1 MNELENINETIFES
15 IKHVDDDGNEYW
27 YAREL
32 QKVLEYKRWDKF
44 FNVIESAQVA
54 CSISNNNV
62 LDHFSQVGKMVDI
75 GSNTSR
81 NIVDYKLSRYA
92 CYLIAQNGDSR
103 KKVIALAQT
112 YFAIQTRKQELLELE
127 YNSLTEDEKR
137 FYQRDL
143 TKKGNYSLNQ
153 TAKKAGVKDFAR
165 FHNAG
170 YKGLYNGETANDIA
184 KRKGLR
190 YREDILDNMGSEELA
205 ANLFRITQTDAKL
218 KRDNVDNEYTAN
230 SVHFEVGKKVRNTIK
245 ELGGTM
251 PENLPTP
258 DKSLKELEK
267 EKNVIISN

>member
-1 MNELENINETIFES
+1 MNELEKINETIFEN

-32 QKVLEYKRWDKF
+32 QKVLEYTEWRKF
-44 FNVIESAQVA
+44 VGVIKKAINSCKA
-54 CSISNNNV
+54 SNYV
-62 LDHFSQVGKMVDI
+62 TSDHFVGADKMINLGKGGQRKV
-75 GSNTSR
+75 S
-81 NIVDYKLSRYA
+81 DYKLSRYA

-112 YFAIQTRKQELLELE
+112 YFAIQTRKQELLEQE

-137 FYQRDL
+137 IYQRNQAR
-143 TKKGNYSLNQ
+143 KGNYNLNK
-153 TAKKAGVKDFAR
+153 TAINSGVKDLSR

-184 KRKGLR
+184 KRKKLR

-205 ANLFRITQTDAKL
+205 DNIFRIAQTDAKL
-218 KRDNVDNEYTAN
+218 KRDNIDNEYTAN